1 MCERKQQDMSD
12 EDELDDPPA
21 PLPGSLAYKLTQLL
35 DQCINPKN
43 GKPYSLPRITRQI
56 NDMVDSQF
64 KDLSEEER
72 KRRKLSRTY
81 LWELKTGRKPNPTL
95 DILRSLAA
103 YLDVTVGYLSSDPSS
118 EDEEARHLV
127 RPDLNMRTRGL
138 SPRGIENVLAWIEHA
153 RELEGLDRSD
163 SASAATQ

>member
-1 MCERKQQDMSD
+1 MSD

-21 PLPGSLAYKLTQLL
+21 PVPGSLAYKLTQLL

-56 NDMVDSQF
+56 NDMVDSL
-64 KDLSEEER
+64 DLSAVER

-95 DILRSLAA
+95 DILRSLAE
-103 YLDVTVGYLSSDPSS
+103 YLDVTVGYLSSDPTS

-127 RPDLNMRTRGL
+127 KPDLNMRTRGL

-153 RELEGLDRSD
+153 RALEGLDRSD
-163 SASAATQ
+163 STSPASQ